1 MIILA
6 PDNRGMFF
14 GFQRLSPRAVGWMA
28 AVVTVLIWTSFI
40 VVARATAHQT
50 LTSFDIA
57 FMRFV
62 GAGVVL
68 LPVGWWMVRQQRL
81 RAPHAGSWLGLSP
94 LGFRLTA
101 GVGMVGGVVYACVAY
116 SGFYFAPASHASV
129 LMPGSLP
136 LWTTLLAAWV
146 LREHIT
152 PTRAVGLALIVA
164 GDLLV
169 GGASLLS
176 AFDGGDVW
184 KGDLLFLLTAF
195 TWANYTIIARKHGLP
210 AVEATVA
217 ISVFAFLTYVPVY
230 GLLAALG
237 WIQSHLAHAPWRELL
252 FQAGFQGIGSVVIS
266 GITFTQMV
274 RHFGPVR
281 STMITSLVPGLSA
294 LGAVVFLGEPMHA
307 NLLAGL
313 ALVTVGI
320 VFGVHAAVRQSVTAT
335 TPPSTFASTSA
346 ATSAPPPTRPS

>member
-1 MIILA
+1 
-6 PDNRGMFF
+6 
-14 GFQRLSPRAVGWMA
+14 MA
-28 AVVTVLIWTSFI
+28 AIVTVLIWSSFI

-50 LTSFDIA
+50 LHALDIA

-62 GAGVVL
+62 GAGLVL
-68 LPVGWWMVRQQRL
+68 LPVGWWMVRQR
-81 RAPHAGSWLGLSP
+81 RRHSPGAGSWFGLSP
-94 LGFRLTA
+94 LGLRLTA
-101 GVGMVGGVVYACVAY
+101 LVGGVGGVIYACVAY

-136 LWTTLLAAWV
+136 LWTTLLAAWM

-152 PTRAVGLALIVA
+152 PTRAAGLALIVA

-176 AFDGGDVW
+176 AFEGGNVW
-184 KGDLLFLLTAF
+184 IGDLLFLLTAF
-195 TWANYTIIARKHGLP
+195 TWANYTIIARKHALP

-217 ISVFAFLTYVPVY
+217 ISVFAMLTYVPVY
-230 GLLAALG
+230 GLLASMG
-237 WIQSHLAHAPWRELL
+237 WITSHLADAPWRELV
-252 FQAGFQGIGSVVIS
+252 FQGVFQGIGSVVIS

-294 LGAVVFLGEPMHA
+294 LGAVVFLQEPMHG

-313 ALVTVGI
+313 ALVTLGI
-320 VFGVHAAVRQSVTAT
+320 VFGVRASAQMTPRTA
-335 TPPSTFASTSA
+335 
-346 ATSAPPPTRPS
+346 

>member
-1 MIILA
+1 VKQGAHAGIIPA
-6 PDNRGMFF
+6 PDNRGMLF
-14 GFQRLSPRAVGWMA
+14 GFQRPAPRVVGWMA

-50 LTSFDIA
+50 LHALDIA

-68 LPVGWWMVRQQRL
+68 LPLGWWMVRRY
-81 RAPHAGSWLGLSP
+81 RAQSPRPASWLGLSP

-101 GVGMVGGVVYACVAY
+101 LVGTVGGVIYACVAY
-116 SGFYFAPASHASV
+116 SGFYYAPASHASV

-136 LWTTLLAAWV
+136 LWTTLLAAWL

-152 PTRAVGLALIVA
+152 PARAMGLALIVA

-176 AFDGGDVW
+176 AFDGGEVW

-195 TWANYTIIARKHGLP
+195 TWANYTIIARRHALP

-217 ISVFAFLTYVPVY
+217 ISVFAVLTYVPVY
-230 GLLAALG
+230 GLLAAIG
-237 WIQSHLAHAPWRELL
+237 WVNSQLAHAPAGELL
-252 FQAGFQGIGSVVIS
+252 FQAVFQGVGSVVIS

-274 RHFGPVR
+274 RYFGPVR

-294 LGAVVFLGEPMHA
+294 MGAVVFLGEPMGA
-307 NLLAGL
+307 NLLGGL
-313 ALVTVGI
+313 ALVTLGI
-320 VFGVHAAVRQSVTAT
+320 VFGVRAAVRQTVVDAPATA
-335 TPPSTFASTSA
+335 PRS
-346 ATSAPPPTRPS
+346 

>member
-1 MIILA
+1 MHAVIIPA
-6 PDNRGMFF
+6 ADNRGMLF
-14 GFQRLSPRAVGWMA
+14 GFQRPSPRAVGWMA
-28 AVVTVLIWTSFI
+28 AVVTVFIWTSFI

-81 RAPHAGSWLGLSP
+81 RAPQAGSWLGLSP

-152 PTRAVGLALIVA
+152 PARAMGLALIVA

-217 ISVFAFLTYVPVY
+217 ISVFALLTYVPVY

-274 RHFGPVR
+274 RYFGPVR

-335 TPPSTFASTSA
+335 TPAST
-346 ATSAPPPTRPS
+346 PTRPS

>member
-1 MIILA
+1 
-6 PDNRGMFF
+6 MFF
-14 GFQRLSPRAVGWMA
+14 GFQRPSPRAVGWAA
-28 AVVTVLIWTSFI
+28 AVITVLIWSSFI

-50 LTSFDIA
+50 LTALDIA
-57 FMRFV
+57 FLRFV

-68 LPVGWWMVRQQRL
+68 LPIGWWMVRRL
-81 RAPHAGSWLGLSP
+81 RARDPGAGSWLGLSP
-94 LGFRLTA
+94 LGLRLTIT
-101 GVGMVGGVVYACVAY
+101 VGMVGGVIYACVAY
-116 SGFYFAPASHASV
+116 SGFFYAPATHASV
-129 LMPGSLP
+129 LLPGSLP

-152 PTRAVGLALIVA
+152 PARAAGLALIVA
-164 GDLLV
+164 GDLMV

-195 TWANYTIIARKHGLP
+195 IWANYTIIARKHGLP

-217 ISVFAFLTYVPVY
+217 ISVFAICTYVPVY
-230 GLLAALG
+230 AGLAALG
-237 WIQSHLAHAPWRELL
+237 WIQSHLADAPWREWL

-274 RHFGPVR
+274 RYFGPVR

-294 LGAVVFLGEPMHA
+294 LGAVVFLGEPMGVH
-307 NLLAGL
+307 LLAGL
-313 ALVTVGI
+313 ALVTLGI
-320 VFGVHAAVRQSVTAT
+320 VFGVRVV
-335 TPPSTFASTSA
+335 ASHTLGA
-346 ATSAPPPTRPS
+346 DPAPATSARVESSRSS